1 MKHCHIWAAAAAM
14 MLIGSCTAE
23 VQPQKQEVEPQTPQ
37 ETSQDGPQ
45 VEKRELV
52 ITAYSSDNSSTKS
65 SRGSDGTFY
74 WSKGD
79 KISVFYGSGTQGG
92 ACFTSTITEEDRA
105 EVSDFQGEIQIPE
118 GESHEYWG
126 IYPYNPLNE
135 WNETTQTLTTEIP
148 SRQTAAA
155 GTFAD
160 GQFISIGHSDELS
173 MGFYHLCGG
182 IKVKVSTSNVTMIYL
197 KGNNGEALAGV
208 VEVMFDQQNHPYV
221 SRVVNPQYEIVL
233 TPPASAQYFTPGV
246 EYFFVTKPVEFRN
259 GFTFTFETDN
269 TVGTRVIN
277 SSMTINRARF
287 QWSNSAIDTGVSFVD
302 NPDIVKPN
310 VRAYMDG
317 VDYSHNSGDPDT
329 RGGYSYT
336 AFRENPYTPTCS
348 YTSYDDQPKPV
359 TISWSGRASK
369 IVVSTSPSF
378 DDEGKLEITIS
389 NNNTTSTNVYN
400 LIPGVVYYYR
410 VTNGNNVVQN
420 SGSFVPKGSLRQ
432 IYIAGTNS
440 NYGIARNFR
449 DMGGWKAGDKTIRY
463 GKLYRGAKI
472 SKSDVTTTARA
483 IFQNSGIGNLG
494 IGLDMELRGGKSSDN
509 SVESYYQDRP
519 FPNIE
524 WAQFSVIKFFDI
536 KRDFANENVGYTS
549 KLYRQAIKKIIT
561 FLQNDGRAIYYHC
574 EGGADRTGTLAFLIE
589 ALLGVSESDISKD
602 YELTTFR
609 TTFYSSGNIQSDY
622 ERFRHIEYTS
632 NLSENLKKYPFR
644 EFIRYIWQNFDGNTL
659 QEKVTNWAL
668 GNGKDGLY
676 NDDPLTLTDIAQLKS
691 LLLE

>member
-1 MKHCHIWAAAAAM
+1 MNHSYFWAAAAAI

-23 VQPQKQEVEPQTPQ
+23 VQPQNQDVEPQKPKV
-37 ETSQDGPQ
+37 ET
-45 VEKRELV
+45 REVV
-52 ITAYSSDNSSTKS
+52 ITAYSSDGSSTKS
-65 SRGSDGTFY
+65 SRDSDGTFY

-92 ACFTSTITEEDRA
+92 ACFTSTITTDRA
-105 EVSDFQGEIQIPE
+105 EVSDFQGTIEIPE
-118 GESHEYWG
+118 GETHDYWG
-126 IYPYNPLNE
+126 IYPYNALNE
-135 WNETTQTLTTEIP
+135 WDETTQTLTTEIP
-148 SRQTAAA
+148 SRQTAAE

-182 IKVKVSTSNVTMIYL
+182 IKVKVSTPNVTKIFL
-197 KGNNGEALAGV
+197 KGKNGEVLAGV
-208 VEVMFDQQNHPYV
+208 VEVKIDQQNHPFV

-233 TPPASAQYFTPGV
+233 TPPANTQYFTPGA
-246 EYFFVTKPVEFRN
+246 EYYFVTKPVEFQN
-259 GFTFTFETDN
+259 GFTFTFETAS
-269 TVGTRVIN
+269 TIGTRVVN
-277 SSMTINRARF
+277 ASMTINRAKF
-287 QWSNSAIDTGVSFVD
+287 QWSNSAIDTGVSFID

-329 RGGYSYT
+329 QGGYSYT
-336 AFRENPYTPTCS
+336 AFRDNPYTSTCS
-348 YTSYDDQPKPV
+348 YASYDDQPKPV
-359 TISWSGRASK
+359 TISWSGRASTV
-369 IVVSTSPSF
+369 VVSTSPSF

-389 NNNTTSTNVYN
+389 NKNTTSADVYN

-410 VTNGNNVVQN
+410 VTNGDNEVK
-420 SGSFVPKGSLRQ
+420 SGSFEPKGSLRQ

-440 NYGIARNFR
+440 NYGIVRNFR

-472 SKSDVTTTARA
+472 SKSDVTTTASA

-494 IGLDMELRGGKSSDN
+494 IGLDMELRGGKSTDEDDEYYYDN
-509 SVESYYQDRP
+509 RP
-519 FPNIE
+519 FQNQGFYWI
-524 WAQFSVIKFFDI
+524 QFPVIKFFDI
-536 KRDFANENVGYTS
+536 KGDFAEENVGYTS
-549 KLYRQAIKKIIT
+549 ELYRQAIKKIIT
-561 FLQNDGRAIYYHC
+561 FLQDDGRAIYYHC

-609 TTFYSSGNIQSDY
+609 TTFFSSGSIQSDY
-622 ERFRHIEYTS
+622 ERFRHIESTS
-632 NLSENLKKYPFR
+632 TASTNLLKYPFR
-644 EFIRYIWQNFDGNTL
+644 DFIRYIWKNFDGNTL

-676 NDDPLTLTDIAQLKS
+676 SGSPLTLSDIAQLKF